1 MILLIAAVPLET
13 EPLRRALAPCEVRRC
28 GGQALYH
35 GTLAGQTVAL
45 QHSGVGKANAA
56 AIAAL
61 LLETLR
67 PEAVLCFGCAGA
79 YPGSGLRIGDLIL
92 ASEEVYGD
100 EGALTSNGFLDMQS
114 LGFHLVEAAGGE
126 RWFNRF
132 PADPELLGH
141 SHRQIAAQAKAGQR
155 VTMSPLVTVSTCS
168 GTAALGEELER
179 RTGGLGENME
189 GAAVAQMC
197 ARFGVPFLEVRGVS
211 NLVEERDLS
220 RWDLSLA
227 AAAAQQAVRA
237 VLAGWKDRVEP
248 A

>member
-13 EPLRRALAPCEVRRC
+13 ELLRREMAPCEVRRC
-28 GGQALYH
+28 GGRALYH
-35 GTLAGQTVAL
+35 GTLAGQAVAL

-56 AIAAL
+56 ATAAL
-61 LLETLR
+61 LLDSLH

-79 YPGSGLRIGDLIL
+79 YPGSDLQSGDLIL

-100 EGALTSNGFLDMQS
+100 EGAMTSDGFLDMEA
-114 LGFHLVEAAGGE
+114 LGFPLAEAGGE

-132 PADPELLGH
+132 PADPELLGRN
-141 SHRQIAAQAKAGQR
+141 HRLIAAQAGAGRR
-155 VTMSPLVTVSTCS
+155 VAVGPLVTVSTCS
-168 GTAALGEELER
+168 GTTALGRELTR

-189 GAAVAQMC
+189 GAAVAQLC
-197 ARFGVPFLEVRGVS
+197 ACFGVPFFEVRGIS

-220 RWDLSLA
+220 RWELAAA
-227 AAAAQQAVRA
+227 AAAAQQAIRA
-237 VLAGWKDRVEP
+237 VLAGWGDRQEP